1 MLFRAHLSHTS
12 HRLPKSLDAS
22 VKTVKRTLGRSGV
35 KPAGSAARVQHMREV
50 DHARRLARAA
60 DVSRLEA
67 EKGFTENEEE
77 KRMMVEEAA
86 NPALRYARQAKQED
100 LDEIKELNHRM
111 NAARV
116 LSECNP
122 VTYDW

>member
-1 MLFRAHLSHTS
+1 MQQT
-12 HRLPKSLDAS
+12 
-22 VKTVKRTLGRSGV
+22 
-35 KPAGSAARVQHMREV
+35 

-67 EKGFTENEEE
+67 ERGFTENEEE

-116 LSECNP
+116 LSKCSCSQWTNTWGQCVNFRRGAGGNHRSQTCHGAAAGAVRGGVVP
-122 VTYDW
+122 PAGAL